1 MKISK
6 SPFVLAIMTLI
17 LTPMFAF
24 VNVVTFMLGSMII
37 LESIDPNPMWTR
49 VVTALVMLLVSLLT
63 FVLPIKSLKLS
74 LQERK
79 LGDPANNSTVTLA
92 VVFSSLSLLLVV
104 VIQIWFVISW

>member
-1 MKISK
+1 MKMSK
-6 SPFVLAIMTLI
+6 SPIVLAVITLI

-24 VNVVTFMLGSMII
+24 VNVVTFILGSMII

-63 FVLPIKSLKLS
+63 FILPVKSLKLS

-79 LGDPANNSTVTLA
+79 LGDPVNNSNVTSA
-92 VVFSSLSLLLVV
+92 VVLSSLSLLLVV
-104 VIQIWFVISW
+104 VIQIWFIFSW

>member
-1 MKISK
+1 MKLSK
-6 SPFVLAIMTLI
+6 SPFVFAIMTLI
-17 LTPMFAF
+17 LTPLFAF

-37 LESIDPNPMWTR
+37 LETIDPNPMWTR
-49 VVTALVMLLVSLLT
+49 VVSALVMLMVSLLT
-63 FVLPIKSLKLS
+63 FILPIKSLKLS

>member
-6 SPFVLAIMTLI
+6 SPIVLAIITLI

-24 VNVVTFMLGSMII
+24 VNVVTFMLGAMII
-37 LESIDPNPMWTR
+37 VESIDPNPMWTQ

-63 FVLPIKSLKLS
+63 FILPVKSLKLS

-79 LGDPANNSTVTLA
+79 LDDPATNSNITLA
-92 VVFSSLSLLLVV
+92 VVFSGLSLLLVV
-104 VIQIWFVISW
+104 VIQIWFISAW

>member
-49 VVTALVMLLVSLLT
+49 VVTALVMLIVSLLT
-63 FVLPIKSLKLS
+63 FILPIKSLKLS

-79 LGDPANNSTVTLA
+79 LGDPANNSNVTLT
-92 VVFSSLSLLLVV
+92 VVFSGLALLLVV
-104 VIQIWFVISW
+104 VIQIWFIISW

>member
-17 LTPMFAF
+17 ITPMFAF
-24 VNVVTFMLGSMII
+24 VNVVTFILGSMII

-63 FVLPIKSLKLS
+63 FILPIKSLKLS
-74 LQERK
+74 LQARK
-79 LGDPANNSTVTLA
+79 LDDPATNSKISLA

-104 VIQIWFVISW
+104 VIQIWFIISW

>member
-1 MKISK
+1 MKLSK

-17 LTPMFAF
+17 LTPLFAF
-24 VNVVTFMLGSMII
+24 VNVVTFILGSMII
-37 LESIDPNPMWTR
+37 LETIDPNPMWTR
-49 VVTALVMLLVSLLT
+49 VVTALVMLMVSLLT
-63 FVLPIKSLKLS
+63 FILPIKSLKLS

-104 VIQIWFVISW
+104 VIQIWFVIAW

>member
-1 MKISK
+1 MKMSK
-6 SPFVLAIMTLI
+6 SPIVLAIITLI

-24 VNVVTFMLGSMII
+24 VNVVTFMLGAMII
-37 LESIDPNPMWTR
+37 VESIDPNPMWTR

-63 FVLPIKSLKLS
+63 FILPVKSLKLS

-79 LGDPANNSTVTLA
+79 LDDPATNSKITLA

-104 VIQIWFVISW
+104 VIQIWFIISW

>member
-1 MKISK
+1 MKMSK
-6 SPFVLAIMTLI
+6 SPIVLAVITLI

-63 FVLPIKSLKLS
+63 FILPIKSLKLS

-79 LGDPANNSTVTLA
+79 LGDPANNSTVILA
-92 VVFSSLSLLLVV
+92 VVLSSLSLLLVV

>member
-24 VNVVTFMLGSMII
+24 VNVVTFMLGAMII
-37 LESIDPNPMWTR
+37 VESIDPNPMWTR
-49 VVTALVMLLVSLLT
+49 VVTALVMLIVSLLT

-74 LQERK
+74 LQARK
-79 LGDPANNSTVTLA
+79 LDDPANNSNVTLA
-92 VVFSSLSLLLVV
+92 IVFSSLSLLLVV
-104 VIQIWFVISW
+104 VIQIWFIISW

>member
-6 SPFVLAIMTLI
+6 SPFVLAVITLI

-24 VNVVTFMLGSMII
+24 VNVVTFILGSMII

-63 FVLPIKSLKLS
+63 FILPIKSLKLS
-74 LQERK
+74 LQAGK
-79 LGDPANNSTVTLA
+79 LDDPATNSKISLA

-104 VIQIWFVISW
+104 VIQIWFIISW

>member
-1 MKISK
+1 MKMSK
-6 SPFVLAIMTLI
+6 SPIGLAVITLI
-17 LTPMFAF
+17 LTPIFAF
-24 VNVVTFMLGSMII
+24 VNVVTFMLGAMII
-37 LESIDPNPMWTR
+37 VESIDPNPMWTR

-79 LGDPANNSTVTLA
+79 LDDPATNSKITLA

-104 VIQIWFVISW
+104 VIQIWFISAW

>member
-17 LTPMFAF
+17 LTPLFAF

-37 LESIDPNPMWTR
+37 LETINPNPVWTR
-49 VVTALVMLLVSLLT
+49 VVSALVMLTVSLLT
-63 FVLPIKSLKLS
+63 FILPIKSLKLS

>member
-49 VVTALVMLLVSLLT
+49 VITALVMLIVSLLT
-63 FVLPIKSLKLS
+63 FILPIKSLKLS
-74 LQERK
+74 LQVRK
-79 LGDPANNSTVTLA
+79 LDDPATNSKVTLA
-92 VVFSSLSLLLVV
+92 VVFSGLALLLVV
-104 VIQIWFVISW
+104 VIQIWFISAW

>member
-1 MKISK
+1 
-6 SPFVLAIMTLI
+6 MTLI
-17 LTPMFAF
+17 LTPLFAF

-37 LESIDPNPMWTR
+37 LETINPNPVWTR
-49 VVTALVMLLVSLLT
+49 VVSALVMLLVSLLT
-63 FVLPIKSLKLS
+63 FILPIKSLKLS

>member
-1 MKISK
+1 MKLSK
-6 SPFVLAIMTLI
+6 SPFVFAIMTLI
-17 LTPMFAF
+17 LTPLFAF

-37 LESIDPNPMWTR
+37 LETIDPNPMWTR
-49 VVTALVMLLVSLLT
+49 VVSALVMLTVSLLT
-63 FVLPIKSLKLS
+63 FILPIKSLKLS

>member
-6 SPFVLAIMTLI
+6 SPFVFAIMTLI
-17 LTPMFAF
+17 LTPLFAF

-37 LESIDPNPMWTR
+37 LEAINPNPVWTR
-49 VVTALVMLLVSLLT
+49 VVSALVMLTVSLLT
-63 FVLPIKSLKLS
+63 FILPIKSLKLS

>member
-6 SPFVLAIMTLI
+6 SPFVLAVITLI

-24 VNVVTFMLGSMII
+24 VNVVTFILGSMII

-63 FVLPIKSLKLS
+63 FILPIKSLKLS
-74 LQERK
+74 LQARK
-79 LGDPANNSTVTLA
+79 LDDPATNSKISLA

-104 VIQIWFVISW
+104 VIQIWFIISW